1 VRRRAIAT
9 VLSAALAATALIAPA
24 VAAETPGEPI
34 ARGGYRLEVAD
45 GGTLTVA
52 DRGRYADTIEVLPTP
67 DGALQV
73 VNEVTLDTYI
83 EGLGEMP
90 AAWPMA
96 ALEAQAVAAR
106 TYAWYVEGRQYYRD
120 ALGLDFDI
128 CATTACQVYH
138 GRAIV
143 ETPDVG
149 TRWADAVA
157 ATAGTVLTHEDR
169 PILARFFSS
178 SGGASRANED
188 VFPSSGPRP
197 YLVDVDDP
205 HDAATSPL
213 ARWQVRFTRAQMDAI
228 LAQGHTLQHAAPL
241 AAAELV
247 ASDGSRTD
255 LVRLTRDDGHVVE
268 IDAPTF
274 RRWVSTVA
282 PQLFPD
288 SFPQR
293 REDGGRMP
301 ATLPS
306 SRLSFELTDDAVV
319 IDGRGWGH
327 GVGMSQY
334 GAKGKAQ
341 DGWSH
346 DRILSAY
353 YPGAT
358 LGRPDH
364 APARVR
370 VGLTWETSTA
380 TVTADRE
387 LRVVRWD
394 GVEATLP
401 AGTTWTFGAAGPARV
416 DADGPAATWEP
427 QANPT
432 RRLAPVPDPAPAEP
446 GARTAGVASTDVA
459 DGDAIAPASAPDDAS
474 GLRALLRPLV
484 RTGIPALSGLLSLV
498 TPGRRG

>member
-1 VRRRAIAT
+1 MRRRAITT
-9 VLSAALAATALIAPA
+9 VLSAALAATAVAPA
-24 VAAETPGEPI
+24 VAAEAPGQPI

-45 GGTLTVA
+45 GGTLTVT

-73 VNEVTLDTYI
+73 VNEVTLDTYV

-90 AAWPMA
+90 AAWPVA

-106 TYAWYVEGRQYYRD
+106 TYAWYVERRQYYRD
-120 ALGLDFDI
+120 SLGLDFDI

-143 ETPDVG
+143 ETPHVG
-149 TRWADAVA
+149 ARWADAVA
-157 ATAGTVLTHEDR
+157 ATAGTVLTDEDG

-205 HDAATSPL
+205 HDAAASPL
-213 ARWQVRFTRAQMDAI
+213 ARWRTRFTRGQMDAI
-228 LAQGHTLQHAAPL
+228 LAEGHTLQHAVPL
-241 AAAELV
+241 ARAELV
-247 ASDGSRTD
+247 PADGIRTD
-255 LVRLTRDDGHVVE
+255 LVRLTRGDGHVVE
-268 IDAPTF
+268 IEASTF
-274 RRWVSTVA
+274 RHWVSTVA
-282 PQLFPD
+282 PQLFPGT
-288 SFPQR
+288 FPQR
-293 REDGGRMP
+293 REDGGPMP

-306 SRLSFELTDDAVV
+306 SRLSFEVTDDAVV

-346 DRILSAY
+346 DRILSSY

-358 LGRPDH
+358 LARPDH

-370 VGLTWETSTA
+370 VGLTWEATTA

-394 GVEATLP
+394 GLETTLP

-416 DADGPAATWEP
+416 DADGPAATWGP
-427 QANPT
+427 QTTST
-432 RRLAPVPDPAPAEP
+432 RRLPPTPGPAAPTRPDAADV
-446 GARTAGVASTDVA
+446 TSTSAA
-459 DGDAIAPASAPDDAS
+459 DGAVLAPTTDDREPS

-498 TPGRRG
+498 APGRHG